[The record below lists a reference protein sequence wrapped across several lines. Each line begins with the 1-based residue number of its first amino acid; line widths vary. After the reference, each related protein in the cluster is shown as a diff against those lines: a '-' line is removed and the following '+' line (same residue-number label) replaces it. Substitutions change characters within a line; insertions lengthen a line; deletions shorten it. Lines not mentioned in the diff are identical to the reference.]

1 MADAEIALQVPGMD
15 EAVVTRD
22 VVYRRRLR
30 LDVYRPPSGA
40 RVPAVLLVHGRTND
54 PSPKDWRIYV
64 GWGQLLAAH
73 GLAGIPFNHRG
84 DAGDIPAALA
94 AVRDRASELGIDRDR
109 LALASFSAGV
119 PWGMD
124 VALADGGLRSA
135 LAFYG
140 PPDADL
146 ARPDAPPTFLA
157 KAGLDE
163 PFINE
168 AIDAYARRAKALGA
182 DVRVVTHARGLH
194 GFDARNHDARSR
206 AILRQAIAFAREHLD
221 SSPACEGA
229 PPYLNDYDGPDA

>member
-1 MADAEIALQVPGMD
+1 MSETEIALQVPRMH
-15 EAVVTRD
+15 EAVVNGN
-22 VVYRRRLR
+22 VVYSRRLR
-30 LDVYRPPSGA
+30 LDVYRPRESRPDD
-40 RVPAVLLVHGRTND
+40 RFPAVLLVHGRTND
-54 PSPKDWRIYV
+54 PSPKDWGIYG

-84 DAGDIPAALA
+84 NVDDIRAALA
-94 AVRDRASELGIDRDR
+94 AVRERAAELGVDGDR

-124 VALADGGLRSA
+124 VALADAGLRCA

-163 PFINE
+163 PWINE
-168 AIDAYARRAKALGA
+168 AIDAYARRAKALGG

-206 AILRQAIAFAREHLD
+206 AILREAIAFAREHLD
-221 SSPACEGA
+221 SSPA
-229 PPYLNDYDGPDA
+229 